1 MYFCKWQMNIPNT
14 WLIVGK
20 NGTKNMKRLEEIYQ
34 INSLILNLL
43 QWDWTLITGSHV
55 VPKREEK
62 YTAIY
67 KCEENAKQE
76 SVSKGR
82 KRGLNDHWMR
92 ILNPKKWKWMI
103 G

>member
-1 MYFCKWQMNIPNT
+1 
-14 WLIVGK
+14 
-20 NGTKNMKRLEEIYQ
+20 
-34 INSLILNLL
+34 
-43 QWDWTLITGSHV
+43 

-82 KRGLNDHWMR
+82 KRGLNDH
-92 ILNPKKWKWMI
+92 
-103 G
+103 